1 MTQDGQFELTDFLS
15 KKIANKSVMD
25 LTAWINSQG
34 KAQYTQIGEIIE
46 EVYNREKDSGE
57 LVERLTNA
65 VSVYVLNQSMGYMN
79 YLRKESE
86 WWKTKQGSLT
96 RNGVSMATDNSGNL
110 MFFDTSVYVRSKGKE
125 FDGFRV
131 NINDLVK

>member
-34 KAQYTQIGEIIE
+34 KAQYTQIGEVIRNA
-46 EVYNREKDSGE
+46 YNLNKDSEE
-57 LVERLTNA
+57 LIERLTNA

-86 WWKTKQGSLT
+86 
-96 RNGVSMATDNSGNL
+96 
-110 MFFDTSVYVRSKGKE
+110 
-125 FDGFRV
+125 
-131 NINDLVK
+131 

>member
-1 MTQDGQFELTDFLS
+1 MTQDGQFELTDFLC

-34 KAQYTQIGEIIE
+34 KAQYAQIGEVVRN
-46 EVYNREKDSGE
+46 VYNLNKDSGE
-57 LVERLTNA
+57 LIERLTNS

-86 WWKTKQGSLT
+86 
-96 RNGVSMATDNSGNL
+96 
-110 MFFDTSVYVRSKGKE
+110 
-125 FDGFRV
+125 
-131 NINDLVK
+131 

>member
-1 MTQDGQFELTDFLS
+1 MKKYGEARKLSMTQDGQFELTDFLG
-15 KKIANKSVMD
+15 KMIENKSVMD

-34 KAQYTQIGEIIE
+34 KAQYSQIGEVIE

-65 VSVYVLNQSMGYMN
+65 VSIYVLNQSMGYMN

-86 WWKTKQGSLT
+86 
-96 RNGVSMATDNSGNL
+96 
-110 MFFDTSVYVRSKGKE
+110 
-125 FDGFRV
+125 
-131 NINDLVK
+131 

>member
-15 KKIANKSVMD
+15 KKIENKSVMD

-46 EVYNREKDSGE
+46 DIYNREKDGGE
-57 LVERLTNA
+57 LIARLTNA
-65 VSVYVLNQSMGYMN
+65 ISVYVLNQSMGYMN

-86 WWKTKQGSLT
+86 
-96 RNGVSMATDNSGNL
+96 
-110 MFFDTSVYVRSKGKE
+110 
-125 FDGFRV
+125 
-131 NINDLVK
+131 